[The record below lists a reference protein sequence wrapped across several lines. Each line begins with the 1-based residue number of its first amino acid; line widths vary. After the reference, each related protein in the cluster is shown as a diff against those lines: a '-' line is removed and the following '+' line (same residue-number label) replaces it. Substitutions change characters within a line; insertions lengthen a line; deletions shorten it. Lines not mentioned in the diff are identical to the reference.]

1 MSIPTAA
8 LKADAKNRAL
18 RTLLVNLATD
28 TGVALVLVMVNA
40 FSDANGWGDFDWNIL
55 LFTLAKTA
63 IVTAGSFILR
73 RFLDPSGLPTPLPPA
88 NPGPPADPADVGESA
103 AVFVLAVVGVVLI
116 VLLLVGVLGR

>member
-28 TGVALVLVMVNA
+28 TGVALVLVLVNA

-88 NPGPPADPADVGESA
+88 NPGPPADPVVDAGE
-103 AVFVLAVVGVVLI
+103 
-116 VLLLVGVLGR
+116 